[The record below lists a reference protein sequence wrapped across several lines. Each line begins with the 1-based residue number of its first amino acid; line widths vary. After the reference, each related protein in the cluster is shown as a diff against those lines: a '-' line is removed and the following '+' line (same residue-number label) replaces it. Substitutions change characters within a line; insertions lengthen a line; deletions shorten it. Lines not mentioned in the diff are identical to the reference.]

1 MFFFFQSRSLA
12 EPLATSRGTPVEK
25 PCSTSTA
32 QMDLPKVNSGLV
44 EIRTLIL
51 LEIVPLID
59 EDREERI
66 FIKCILIKQVVVI

>member
-1 MFFFFQSRSLA
+1 MFIFFQSRSLA
-12 EPLATSRGTPVEK
+12 ELLATSLGTPVEK
-25 PCSTSTA
+25 SCSTSTA

-51 LEIVPLID
+51 LEIVPLTD
-59 EDREERI
+59 EDREGRI